1 MPKKELH
8 QEGGRPQDVGN
19 PRFRCDERG
28 GDEEGLR
35 KGRRG
40 QTVTRLVGTMRASE
54 TRPDTFKKGSE
65 GDEMET
71 VRSRDGKK
79 ESVRE
84 DRIERR

>member
-1 MPKKELH
+1 
-8 QEGGRPQDVGN
+8 
-19 PRFRCDERG
+19 
-28 GDEEGLR
+28 
-35 KGRRG
+35 
-40 QTVTRLVGTMRASE
+40 MRASE